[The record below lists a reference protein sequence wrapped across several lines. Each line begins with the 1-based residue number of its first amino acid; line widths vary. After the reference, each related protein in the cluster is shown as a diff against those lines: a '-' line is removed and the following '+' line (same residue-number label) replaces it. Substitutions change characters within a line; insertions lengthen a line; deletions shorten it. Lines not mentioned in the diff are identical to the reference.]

1 MNRKNMM
8 LVLSGS
14 ALGLTSVATAGT
26 PDFDRAY
33 AAELRADTAA
43 HTSLLQA
50 GGSGHDGFFHIGDGS
65 GNNRLNIGGLMQ
77 FRYIFN
83 NRDSDDFGGDEDLG
97 QGFETHRT
105 QLNFGGNIVSPNWE
119 YGISLEFGTAEQGF
133 GVAPANGNSNTF
145 TDDITVIRDAFVQ
158 YNFEGDNSGTYLQW
172 GQFGAPVAREDTT
185 GDAHGLA
192 VERSAT
198 NEFFSGGYVQGVT
211 LGHAADQWAGSI
223 TLHDGMGFQGVFE
236 SGSGQT
242 EWGDEDS
249 DYGVAL
255 RFDYKVEGDWSQ
267 FDDATS
273 WKGSNNALRIGAG
286 FNYQTGGDSGEFS
299 GSATDDRD
307 YTLWTID
314 AQYEGNGW
322 NASAAIIGNSW
333 DDSDTG
339 LDVSNY
345 GFVLQGGYFV
355 QDDLELF
362 ARYDM
367 IDMDDDLVG
376 ATENTQSWLT
386 FGGNYYLTPQ
396 SHAAKL
402 TADIVW
408 ALDDTSS
415 GLGGVSDTGLAG
427 GSDEEMLLR
436 VQMQLVF

>member
-1 MNRKNMM
+1 MM

-65 GNNRLNIGGLMQ
+65 GNNRLNIGGLLQ
-77 FRYIFN
+77 FRYIYN
-83 NRDSDDFGGDEDLG
+83 DRDGGDTGNPEDAG

-105 QLNFGGNIVSPNWE
+105 QLNFGGNIVSPNWQ
-119 YGISLEFGTAEQGF
+119 YGISLEFGTADQGF
-133 GVAPANGNSNTF
+133 GVATANGNSGTF
-145 TDDITVIRDAFVQ
+145 TDDITVIRDAWVQ
-158 YNFEGDNSGTYLQW
+158 YNFEGDNSGTYFKW
-172 GQFGAPVAREDTT
+172 GQFGAPVVREDTT

-198 NEFFSGGYVQGVT
+198 NEWFSGGQVQGVT
-211 LGHAADQWAGSI
+211 LGHGNDQYQGSI
-223 TLHDGMGFQGVFE
+223 TLHDGMGFAGVGE
-236 SGSGQT
+236 SGSGAT

-249 DYGVAL
+249 DYGVAV
-255 RFDYKVEGDWSQ
+255 RFDYKVEGDWAQ

-273 WKGSNNALRIGAG
+273 WKGSNNAFRIGAG
-286 FNYQTGGDSGEFS
+286 FNFQSGGSSAEF
-299 GSATDDRD
+299 GTTATDDRD

-314 AQYEGNGW
+314 AAYEGNGW
-322 NASAAIIGNSW
+322 NASAAVIGNSW

-339 LDVSNY
+339 VDVSNV
-345 GFVLQGGYFV
+345 GFMVQGGYFV

-362 ARYDM
+362 GRYEM
-367 IDMDDDLVG
+367 IDIEDDMVDSG
-376 ATENTQSWLT
+376 EDTQSWLT
-386 FGGNYYLTPQ
+386 FGANYYLTPQ

-402 TADIVW
+402 TADLVW
-408 ALDDTSS
+408 ALDDMSS
-415 GLGGVSDTGLAG
+415 GLGGVGDTGLAG
-427 GSDEEMLLR
+427 SSDDELVLR